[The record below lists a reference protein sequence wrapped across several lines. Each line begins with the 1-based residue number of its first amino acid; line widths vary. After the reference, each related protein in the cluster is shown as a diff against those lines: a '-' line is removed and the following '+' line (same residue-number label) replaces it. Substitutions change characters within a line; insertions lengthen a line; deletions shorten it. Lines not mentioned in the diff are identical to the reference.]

1 VQTPLQTMKTFLF
14 LALVGFA
21 AAECPNA
28 CSGHGTCGA
37 KDSCSCYQNYQGND
51 CSERTCYFGIAHVD
65 SPKGDLNADGIVSG
79 ALTTVV
85 TGSEVYPW
93 GTTEQFPNTDANE
106 GHFYMECSNKGICDR
121 KSGECDCFDGY
132 TGTACA
138 RAACPNDCSGHGTCE
153 SIKELAEMRSFDT
166 NEHDVP
172 TTRVA
177 GSSAHHSFDSA
188 IEESYS
194 YNLWDQDK
202 TMGCKCDPVYYGA
215 DCSLKKCKYGVD
227 PLFYDHEGVI
237 RQTTVVHVGSKGK
250 PRANQATLD
259 DLQGSFKIVF
269 YDVFGE
275 KYVTKSIA
283 AKGATA
289 ETVKLAL
296 QALPNGVISKNN
308 QDVTAEQPNA
318 VTVSAQTST
327 NAPGVDQ
334 AGGIGGGSENSGAG
348 LGTIGNHGSEYTI
361 TFKTNPGV
369 LKSIEIDTRAIKNLG
384 RPDYWVANARQ
395 GQFSSRYTQNLGR
408 IQVLQYGSK
417 HLYTNTDLTSGT
429 NAVAANALVKV
440 GGQEFRVTTAASNK
454 LILDEPYL
462 GASIQPVTVNTGMIA
477 QANSFVKTATS
488 GASPAASDRFQVLGD
503 ARNADVKDSLAAGAA
518 IYINDCAM
526 TVNNYDSSQFL
537 TAPGAPGADT
547 QGGVLTQINHDTT
560 PFNIGVVA
568 EVDNGHDCALTL
580 LAAAAPVQRR
590 SDDTANQ
597 NVYKTT
603 ADTAAGPTTTTVG
616 LSFQRGSATGDIT
629 TSQDDGNTPPLP
641 NSVDALAA
649 NGGNA
654 EVTEVAATSG
664 AAQNDKFYFHTYGP
678 FSVDTVT
685 TASKLLVFN
694 GADNVHDL
702 VGTFGTV
709 ATIGGIHMTT
719 TTGAADAAITTGKA
733 LLIGGRRYRVKA
745 VSGTSITLSETFA
758 GGQLRQVCAACIA
771 SQGTTADGTT
781 GEFDV
786 TANQALSGIPAG
798 ALVGIGVNLNLDN
811 FASVRRTVEE
821 ASPQV
826 IKVGKSAN
834 RETANFFLSG
844 SAVNTFDGTG
854 SNPAAQD
861 LYMIQGLSR
870 YGYSYSIV
878 TENAGTTYQYVA
890 QCSNR
895 GSCDASTGLCKC
907 FKGYSNDNCDT
918 QNMLAA

>member
-1 VQTPLQTMKTFLF
+1 MKTFLF

-65 SPKGDLNADGIVSG
+65 SPKGDLNADGFVSG
-79 ALTTVV
+79 PLTTVV

-153 SIKELAEMRSFDT
+153 SIKELAEMRSYDT
-166 NEHDVP
+166 NEHDVA

-177 GSSAHHSFDSA
+177 GTSNHHSYDSA

-237 RQTTVVHVGSKGK
+237 RQTTVVHVGSSGTA
-250 PRANQATLD
+250 RDN
-259 DLQGSFKIVF
+259 LQGSFKIVF

-318 VTVSAQTST
+318 VTVSAQTTDTST
-327 NAPGVDQ
+327 ATTIGVDQ
-334 AGGIGGGSENSGAG
+334 AGGIGGGTEGSGAG
-348 LGTIGNHGSEYTI
+348 LGTLKNSGSEYTI

-369 LKSIEIDTRAIKNLG
+369 LKSIEIDTRAVKNPG

-417 HLYTNTDLTSGT
+417 HLYTNTDLTAGGT
-429 NAVAANALVKV
+429 IQDNEQALVKV
-440 GGQEFRVTTAASNK
+440 GGQEFRVHKALSNK

-477 QANSFVKTATS
+477 QQNSFTKAAIAAAS
-488 GASPAASDRFQVLGD
+488 ASPAASDRFQVLGD

-537 TAPGAPGADT
+537 TAAGAPGADT

-568 EVDNGHDCALTL
+568 EVDNGHDCPLTL
-580 LAAAAPVQRR
+580 LDQAYPVQRR

-603 ADTAAGPTTTTVG
+603 GDSAQKPALATLG

-629 TSQDDGNTPPLP
+629 TSNDDGANPPVI
-641 NSVDALAA
+641 NAVDVVAEDSGNAKITELAA
-649 NGGNA
+649 TTG
-654 EVTEVAATSG
+654 ATTG
-664 AAQNDKFYFHTYGP
+664 DKFYFHTYGP
-678 FSVDTVT
+678 FSVDTA
-685 TASKLLVFN
+685 TAGDKTLVFN
-694 GADNVHDL
+694 GADNVHDI
-702 VGTFGTV
+702 VGAFGAV
-709 ATIGGIHMTT
+709 ATIGGLHMTT
-719 TTGAADAAITTGKA
+719 NKGAADNNIDTTKA

-745 VSGTSITLSETFA
+745 KSGTSVTLSETFA
-758 GGQLRQVCAACIA
+758 GGQLRQVCAACVTA
-771 SQGTTADGTT
+771 QGTTASAAGS
-781 GEFDV
+781 FDLSINK
-786 TANQALSGIPAG
+786 AISGIPAG
-798 ALVGIGVNLNLDN
+798 ALVGIGLNLNLES
-811 FASVRRTVEE
+811 FANVRQEVTE
-821 ASPQV
+821 AATQV
-826 IKVGKSAN
+826 IKIGKAAN
-834 RETANFFLSG
+834 REATNFFLSG
-844 SAVNTFDGTG
+844 SATNTFDGAAG
-854 SNPAAQD
+854 PPANPSAQD
-861 LYMIQGLSR
+861 LYTIQGLSR
-870 YGYSYSIV
+870 NGYSYSVV
-878 TENAGTTYQYVA
+878 TESAGTTYQYVA

>member
-369 LKSIEIDTRAIKNLG
+369 LKSIEIDTRGVENLG

-417 HLYTNTDLTSGT
+417 HLYTNNDLT
-429 NAVAANALVKV
+429 AAANGGVQTHDLVKV
-440 GGQEFRVTTAASNK
+440 GGQEFRVTSAAANK
-454 LILDEPYL
+454 LVLDEPYL
-462 GASIQPVTVNTGMIA
+462 GASIQPVTVNTGMVA
-477 QANSFVKTATS
+477 QASSFLKAVPPP
-488 GASPAASDRFQVLGD
+488 SPTTNPQSDRFQVKGD
-503 ARNADVKDSLAAGAA
+503 ASNTAVAGSLAAGKA
-518 IYINDCAM
+518 IYVNECAM
-526 TVNNYDSSQFL
+526 TVNAYL
-537 TAPGAPGADT
+537 EALGGDT
-547 QGGVLTQINHDTT
+547 PVTGGVLTAVDHTST
-560 PFNIGVVA
+560 AFNIGVVA
-568 EVDNGHDCALTL
+568 EIDGGHDCSLSL
-580 LAAAAPVQRR
+580 LDQNYPVQRR

-597 NVYKTT
+597 NVYRTS
-603 ADTAAGPTTTTVG
+603 ADTAAAATTTTVG

-629 TSQDDGNTPPLP
+629 TSENDATTPIP
-641 NSVDALAA
+641 VI
-649 NGGNA
+649 NA
-654 EVTEVAATSG
+654 IDSITETTTGTGEAVVKEIAATGSAG
-664 AAQNDKFYFHTYGP
+664 TSTKFYFHTYGP
-678 FSVDTVT
+678 FTPTAVDNGAATLT
-685 TASKLLVFN
+685 FG
-694 GADNVHDL
+694 GADNVQDIIGL
-702 VGTFGTV
+702 FGTP
-709 ATIGGIHMTT
+709 ATIAGIHLTT
-719 TTGAADAAITTGKA
+719 TQGAADAAIATNKA

-758 GGQLRQVCAACIA
+758 GGQLRQVCAAC
-771 SQGTTADGTT
+771 
-781 GEFDV
+781 V
-786 TANQALSGIPAG
+786 TAEGTAATDGMFDLAINKAVSGIPAG
-798 ALVGIGVNLNLDN
+798 ALVGVGINLNLDN
-811 FASVRRTVEE
+811 FVNVRQPVVEDG
-821 ASPQV
+821 SSQV
-826 IKVGKSAN
+826 IKIAKAAN
-834 RETANFFLSG
+834 RETTNFFPSASG
-844 SAVNTFDGTG
+844 TNTYA
-854 SNPAAQD
+854 AAQD
-861 LYMIQGLSR
+861 LYTIQGLSR